1 MLSLRLLTSK
11 LNKMNTRS
19 FLCIV
24 AIVFFVASCS
34 NYDDKT
40 TDGKVKK
47 EFGEWSKENMST
59 KASVKSVS
67 YDTVGCPM
75 DFMFAATMLG
85 QTVGSSGHAE
95 SEINIGANQVCLDCI
110 LDSSLLT
117 TNILIAKLEV
127 KTKDSICLFYMGIRG
142 DSICTSPQK
151 YGYEALIKTHKKGE
165 QRLYDACYE
174 IYCNLNNYA
183 IEKTGMGR
191 NISKEDYY
199 NFWISLPSYK
209 ESLSQTR
216 YNSVLSSKY

>member
-1 MLSLRLLTSK
+1 
-11 LNKMNTRS
+11 MNIRR
-19 FLCIV
+19 FLWIV
-24 AIVFFVASCS
+24 AIVLIVASCS
-34 NYDDKT
+34 NIDDKS

-47 EFGEWSKENMST
+47 VFDEWSKENMST

-75 DFMFAATMLG
+75 DFIFSATMLG
-85 QTVGSSGHAE
+85 QTVGSSGHTE
-95 SEINIGANQVCLDCI
+95 SEINIGANLICLDCI

-127 KTKDSICLFYMGIRG
+127 KTKDSTCSFYLGIRG

-174 IYCNLNNYA
+174 IYCNLNDYA
-183 IEKTGMGR
+183 IEKNGMGR
-191 NISKEDYY
+191 NTSKEDYY
-199 NFWISLPSYK
+199 NFWVSLPSY
-209 ESLSQTR
+209 EETLSQTR